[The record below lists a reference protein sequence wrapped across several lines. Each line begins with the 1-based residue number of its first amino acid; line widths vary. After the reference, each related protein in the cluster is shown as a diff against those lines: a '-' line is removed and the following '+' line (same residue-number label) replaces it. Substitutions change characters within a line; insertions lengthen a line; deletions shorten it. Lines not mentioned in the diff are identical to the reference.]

1 MSRWAGGCCR
11 SICSEEGVP
20 PERMKLSK
28 GGGDPK
34 SVNIE
39 CTYFLNGPLRK
50 LLTKGTPFSMLNKTL
65 AYMRPFSCAAEG
77 AYPLIRDFNRDAR
90 LGCLWRGQCMQKGG
104 RRGERVLCIWSISN
118 FYA

>member
-39 CTYFLNGPLRK
+39 RTYFLNGPLRK
-50 LLTKGTPFSMLNKTL
+50 LLTKGTPFSMLNKSWHTCGHSHAQL
-65 AYMRPFSCAAEG
+65 KE
-77 AYPLIRDFNRDAR
+77 LIR
-90 LGCLWRGQCMQKGG
+90 L
-104 RRGERVLCIWSISN
+104 
-118 FYA
+118 